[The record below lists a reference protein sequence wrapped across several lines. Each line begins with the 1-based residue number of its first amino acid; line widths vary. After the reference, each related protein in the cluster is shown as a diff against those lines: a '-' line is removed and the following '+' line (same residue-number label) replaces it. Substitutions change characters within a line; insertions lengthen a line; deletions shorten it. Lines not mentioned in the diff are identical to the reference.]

1 MNMDQV
7 WRYFPELDENQR
19 TKMGLLPPLYQ
30 DWNEK
35 INLVSRQD
43 MDNLTERH
51 ILHSLAIAKIIRF
64 LPGSAILD
72 LGTGGGFPGIP
83 LAIMFPDVQFL
94 LVDSTGKKIAVVQ
107 DIIEQ
112 LGLKNATSR
121 HTRAEG
127 LSMKNAFDFVVS
139 RAVAPLD
146 KLLFWSQ
153 KLISKKHIHPYPN
166 GIFALKGGLLDEE
179 IKALPGK
186 GAAYTEL
193 FAISK
198 HFDEPFFEHKWVVY
212 VQG

>member
-1 MNMDQV
+1 MDKI
-7 WRYFPELDENQR
+7 WKYFPELDESQR
-19 TKMGLLPPLYQ
+19 SKMSLLPGLYQ

-43 MDNLTERH
+43 MDNLAERH
-51 ILHSLAIAKIIRF
+51 ILHSLAIAKVIRF
-64 LPGSAILD
+64 LPNSSILD

-83 LAIMFPDVQFL
+83 LAILFPDVQFL
-94 LVDSTGKKIAVVQ
+94 LVDSTGKKITVVQ

-112 LGLKNATSR
+112 LGIKNATSR
-121 HTRAEG
+121 HTRAEE
-127 LSMKNAFDFVVS
+127 LSTKNAFDFVVS

-146 KLLFWSQ
+146 KLLLWSQ
-153 KLISKKHIHPYPN
+153 KLISKKHKHPYPN

-186 GAAYTEL
+186 GTSYTEL
-193 FAISK
+193 FAVSNY
-198 HFDEPFFEHKWVVY
+198 FDEPFFQQKWVVY

>member
-1 MNMDQV
+1 MEQI
-7 WRYFPELDENQR
+7 WTYFPELDENQR
-19 TKMGLLPPLYQ
+19 EKMGMLPGLYH

-51 ILHSLAIAKIIRF
+51 ILHSLAIAKVIRF
-64 LPGSAILD
+64 LPDSYILD

-83 LAIMFPDVQFL
+83 LAIMFPQVQFL
-94 LVDSTGKKIAVVQ
+94 MVDGTGKKIAVVQ

-112 LGLKNATSR
+112 LGLLNAEAR
-121 HTRAEG
+121 HIRAEE
-127 LSMKNAFDFVVS
+127 LSTKSAFDFVVS

-146 KLLFWSQ
+146 KLLLWSQ
-153 KLISKKHIHPYPN
+153 KLIGKKHRHPYPN
-166 GIFALKGGLLDEE
+166 GIFALKGGLMDEE

-186 GAAYTEL
+186 GASYTEL

-198 HFDEPFFEHKWVVY
+198 HFTEAFFQEKWVVY